1 MKGYILC
8 LCIVNNNFYYYY
20 FFFFRISSIP
30 NQLFVHLTD
39 LLSLDLSNN
48 ELQTLP
54 PQMRRLTNLQT
65 LMLNHN
71 PLDHFQLR

>member
-1 MKGYILC
+1 MFC
-8 LCIVNNNFYYYY
+8 FH
-20 FFFFRISSIP
+20 RISSIP

-65 LMLNHN
+65 LMLNNN

>member
-1 MKGYILC
+1 MFLHI
-8 LCIVNNNFYYYY
+8 
-20 FFFFRISSIP
+20 FFFFFYRISSIP

-39 LLSLDLSNN
+39 LLSLDLSSND
-48 ELQTLP
+48 LQTLP

-65 LMLNHN
+65 LILNHN

>member
-1 MKGYILC
+1 MNKC
-8 LCIVNNNFYYYY
+8 VY
-20 FFFFRISSIP
+20 FCRITSIP

>member
-1 MKGYILC
+1 MYLLLIC
-8 LCIVNNNFYYYY
+8 FSIY
-20 FFFFRISSIP
+20 RISTIP

-65 LMLNHN
+65 LVLNNN